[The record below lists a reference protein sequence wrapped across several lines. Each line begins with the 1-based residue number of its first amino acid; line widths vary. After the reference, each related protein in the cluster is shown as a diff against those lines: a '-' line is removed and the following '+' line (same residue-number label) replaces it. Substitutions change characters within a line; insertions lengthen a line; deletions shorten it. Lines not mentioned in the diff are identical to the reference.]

1 MAKDQISPLK
11 LEDLYAQIDKG
22 KLDPVYFI
30 NGDEEFARIELL
42 KLLRKKLFGDTGATA
57 SVEKIAAT
65 AGSAPKIIDTASDYS
80 LFSGGRLVIVYDI
93 QRLSE
98 KGRGMLID
106 FIKHIPQGNHLVLF
120 GPASFDKRVKFF
132 KALTNETVWSTLT
145 GLNDRSAPFWIKR
158 RLKKYGITPEPDAVN
173 LLLKYV
179 GNSYGLLANQ
189 LDKMAIALGDKKA
202 LTANDVKS
210 HTVVSAEYDIFKLLD
225 FIEKPDREAA
235 LGALNKLLERSD
247 GIRTVLFWLGRQY
260 WLYYKITS
268 ASRNK
273 GGISAADLG
282 LSPYIFNKLRDAA
295 ARMDVKEVES
305 AVEAVTE
312 AEISIRFD
320 HIKPE
325 LLLENLVIKLT
336 STN

>member
-22 KLDPVYFI
+22 KIDPVYFI
-30 NGDEEFARIELL
+30 NGDEEYARIELL
-42 KLLRKKLFGDTGATA
+42 KLLRRKLFGDSGATA
-57 SVEKIAAT
+57 SVEKITAT

-98 KGRGMLID
+98 KGRKMLVD
-106 FIKHIPQGNHLVLF
+106 YLKEIPQGNHLVLF
-120 GPASFDKRVKFF
+120 GPASFDKRVKFY
-132 KALTNETVWSTLT
+132 KSLITEAVWSTLT
-145 GLNDRSAPFWIKR
+145 GLNDRSAPFWIKK
-158 RLKKYGITPEPDAVN
+158 RLNKYGIAPEPKAIE
-173 LLLKYV
+173 LLLKFV

-189 LDKMAIALGDKKA
+189 LDKIAIAIGEKKT
-202 LTANDVKS
+202 LTAEDVKN
-210 HTVVSAEYDIFKLLD
+210 HTAVAAEYDIFKLLD
-225 FIEKPDREAA
+225 FIEQADRTSA
-235 LGALNKLLERSD
+235 LIVLKKLLERSD

-260 WLYYKITS
+260 WMYYKI
-268 ASRNK
+268 AAANK
-273 GGISAADLG
+273 SGERIGAADLG
-282 LSPYIFNKLRDAA
+282 TSPYIFGKLRDTAS
-295 ARMDVKEVES
+295 RMKMTDIEE

-320 HIKPE
+320 HIRPE
-325 LLLENLVIKLT
+325 LLLESLVIKLT